1 MRGWQEK
8 TSKKMKAVGF
18 IRESDKTCGKMSHVK
33 AKLQCLTITHMAM
46 FNENQTVTGQYK
58 YHIVMTVH
66 GGRADAWGH
75 TAAIQELKLEHTGT
89 HIRMV
94 L

>member
-1 MRGWQEK
+1 
-8 TSKKMKAVGF
+8 
-18 IRESDKTCGKMSHVK
+18 
-33 AKLQCLTITHMAM
+33 MAM

-58 YHIVMTVH
+58 YHTVMTVY

>member
-1 MRGWQEK
+1 M
-8 TSKKMKAVGF
+8 
-18 IRESDKTCGKMSHVK
+18 RESNMNYGKMSHVR
-33 AKLQCLTITHMAM
+33 AKWQCLTITHMAM

-58 YHIVMTVH
+58 YHTVMSVH
-66 GGRADAWGH
+66 GGRAHARGH

-89 HIRMV
+89 HRRMV